1 MPEENDWILHGPY
14 TDKSLMRNSVI
25 FHMGQMVDRYTT
37 RLDTASSSSMVN
49 TGAFCAHENIKIDDN
64 RVDIATLLPTDTIG
78 DELTGGYIIKIDK
91 FTGDYNGSWMSPYDS
106 YGGEDLFIQF
116 HKPELEDLH
125 PSQTEYIENHIT
137 EFEDALASDYFT
149 DPILGYINYIDVHSF
164 IDLYLINEFSKNIDG
179 YRLSS
184 YFFKQR
190 LKRRKN
196 SNGALGLQFEPGQC
210 RLL

>member
-37 RLDTASSSSMVN
+37 RSRYCELFINGDYRGVYMLM
-49 TGAFCAHENIKIDDN
+49 ENIKRDDN

-106 YGGEDLFIQF
+106 YGGENLFIQF
-116 HKPELEDLH
+116 HKLELEDLH

-137 EFEDALASDYFT
+137 EFEDALAGDDFT
-149 DPILGYINYIDVHSF
+149 DPVLGYNNYIDVQSF
-164 IDLYLINEFSKNIDG
+164 IDLYLITNFRKTLMDIDSA
-179 YRLSS
+179 LTSIN
-184 YFFKQR
+184 
-190 LKRRKN
+190 KRTLAVGK
-196 SNGALGLQFEPGQC
+196 
-210 RLL
+210 